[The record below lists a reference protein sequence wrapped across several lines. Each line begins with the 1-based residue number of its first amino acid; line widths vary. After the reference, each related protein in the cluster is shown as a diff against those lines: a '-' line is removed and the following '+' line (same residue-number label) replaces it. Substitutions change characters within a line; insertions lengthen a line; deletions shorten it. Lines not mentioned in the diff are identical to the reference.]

1 MMPDFRAWMP
11 GIQTRTSD
19 RLVGHKSTQTFFTQ
33 TLFIVLRN
41 MATRTPKRLTRSS
54 VNQRA
59 STPKKHYLRD
69 VTWAKGVLVAAGNE
83 DYEDLSLV
91 DLIKAA
97 LKDGIDLTA
106 MRPDS
111 LSETE
116 KGNRS
121 KNWKR
126 VYLPKLRK
134 GGTELNDLLSSAAN
148 VLALECHS
156 YSYSYL
162 RPCRRCGCVD
172 SLACSFSPC
181 LLAG

>member
-1 MMPDFRAWMP
+1 
-11 GIQTRTSD
+11 
-19 RLVGHKSTQTFFTQ
+19 
-33 TLFIVLRN
+33 

-121 KNWKR
+121 RRQKRRQNRKRSDTRKINNTDEHILVHDKKN
-126 VYLPKLRK
+126 
-134 GGTELNDLLSSAAN
+134 E
-148 VLALECHS
+148 
-156 YSYSYL
+156 
-162 RPCRRCGCVD
+162 
-172 SLACSFSPC
+172 
-181 LLAG
+181 